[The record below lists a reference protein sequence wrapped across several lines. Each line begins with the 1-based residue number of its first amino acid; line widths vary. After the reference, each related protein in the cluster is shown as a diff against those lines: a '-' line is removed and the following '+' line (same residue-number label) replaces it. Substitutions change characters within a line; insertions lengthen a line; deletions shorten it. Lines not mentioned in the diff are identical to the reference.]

1 MAAILDGQF
10 FDFSMGPSDKT
21 YQSSSSPAVIV
32 QINDVLLTP
41 SELLSPTALEYLA
54 EEIEIN
60 TIDELAGIIDRHD
73 LKACDRSNSEDAHQK
88 PHETI
93 MAAHALL
100 DISPTTNGEE
110 KKFITVDFIR
120 DSPPSSP
127 LPAENIDPDVADEQ
141 EEDEHGILKQR
152 VSHIHL
158 DEETMRELTQKG
170 MATPSVETL
179 NTLMQA
185 TLRQTDPNQVLTVPT
200 SQFAFEPPSEHN
212 IEMSYEISID
222 SDHHQNHHHKHHHH
236 EGKDHKRHKKSK
248 KSRKPKV
255 KSESPLQLSNGGIRK
270 KPKDA
275 HTTYLWEFLLELLQN
290 TEMCPR
296 FIKWTSREQGIFKL
310 VDSKAV
316 SKLWGI
322 HKNKPDMNYETMGR
336 ALRYYYQRGI
346 LSKVDGQRL
355 VYKFCEIPKNIREID
370 CS

>member
-127 LPAENIDPDVADEQ
+127 LPAENIDPGVADEQ
-141 EEDEHGILKQR
+141 EDDEHGVLKQR

-158 DEETMRELTQKG
+158 DEETMRG
-170 MATPSVETL
+170 
-179 NTLMQA
+179 N
-185 TLRQTDPNQVLTVPT
+185 
-200 SQFAFEPPSEHN
+200 
-212 IEMSYEISID
+212 
-222 SDHHQNHHHKHHHH
+222 
-236 EGKDHKRHKKSK
+236 KKSK
-248 KSRKPKV
+248 TCHSDHICIKV
-255 KSESPLQLSNGGIRK
+255 K
-270 KPKDA
+270 
-275 HTTYLWEFLLELLQN
+275 
-290 TEMCPR
+290 C
-296 FIKWTSREQGIFKL
+296 
-310 VDSKAV
+310 
-316 SKLWGI
+316 
-322 HKNKPDMNYETMGR
+322 
-336 ALRYYYQRGI
+336 
-346 LSKVDGQRL
+346 
-355 VYKFCEIPKNIREID
+355 
-370 CS
+370 

>member
-1 MAAILDGQF
+1 MSSEKSRNLDLLLAA
-10 FDFSMGPSDKT
+10 
-21 YQSSSSPAVIV
+21 V
-32 QINDVLLTP
+32 
-41 SELLSPTALEYLA
+41 
-54 EEIEIN
+54 
-60 TIDELAGIIDRHD
+60 
-73 LKACDRSNSEDAHQK
+73 KACDKSMSEDAQQK

-100 DISPTTNGEE
+100 DISPTNTGDD
-110 KKFITVDFIR
+110 KKFITVDFIKEE
-120 DSPPSSP
+120 PPASP
-127 LPAENIDPDVADEQ
+127 LPEENINPITADDPDEDDE
-141 EEDEHGILKQR
+141 LKHR

-170 MATPSVETL
+170 MATPSAETL

-185 TLRQTDPNQVLTVPT
+185 TLRQTADSQQVLTVPT
-200 SQFAFEPPSEHN
+200 SQFAFEPPSDHN
-212 IEMSYEISID
+212 IEMSYEMNLD
-222 SDHHQNHHHKHHHH
+222 TDHHHNHHHKHHHH
-236 EGKDHKRHKKSK
+236 HEGKEQHKRHKKSK
-248 KSRKPKV
+248 KSRKPKI

-270 KPKDA
+270 KAKDA
-275 HTTYLWEFLLELLQN
+275 HTTYLWEFLLELLQD
-290 TEMCPR
+290 TETCPR

-316 SKLWGI
+316 SKLWGQ